1 MTQVSLRSILF
12 LALSVA
18 SLCVIA
24 AGCEEDNPCFGHD
37 GPECVPHD
45 EEGGGGTAPVGTGG
59 AGGEGGASAQ
69 EGGEN

>member
-24 AGCEEDNPCFGHD
+24 AGCEEEECFGHD
-37 GPECVPHD
+37 GLDCVLD
-45 EEGGGGTAPVGTGG
+45 KEEGGGGAAPAGTGG